1 MKTKIIAAALLL
13 SGFGAW
19 IWTACDKIP
28 EDETRIASDLPEWQG
43 KTVVLEDFTGV
54 GCTNC
59 PDAAEIAHGL
69 QTLMGDKL
77 IVVELHATTAQ
88 VAESL
93 TAPIEAGDADLRNAA
108 AAVYS
113 IYWKVAGLPCG
124 LINRKQAPGEVLSRA
139 RWRGTAIGVYG
150 EAPVATIEA
159 EASLSGS
166 TITVT
171 AKGSF
176 PQAYQTDGEIRVLTM
191 ILEDG
196 FSVTQVVHGE
206 HQAGY
211 IHNHVLRHVIDEAWG
226 VKVLDAKPAANSM
239 FNYTGTVNVE
249 SNWNTA
255 NLSVAVLLCNNETKE
270 ILNAAKVKLN
280 Q

>member
-1 MKTKIIAAALLL
+1 MKTKIIASALLL
-13 SGFGAW
+13 LGFGAW
-19 IWTACDKIP
+19 VWTACDKIP

-77 IVVELHATTAQ
+77 IVVELHGQTET
-88 VAESL
+88 VTESL
-93 TAPIEAGDADLRNAA
+93 VAPQAEGDADLRNLAA
-108 AAVYS
+108 AAYS
-113 IYWKVAGLPCG
+113 AYWKVAGLPCG
-124 LINRKQAPGEVLSRA
+124 LINRKQAQGEVLSRA

-150 EAPVATIEA
+150 EVPVATIEA
-159 EASLSGS
+159 TATLSGS
-166 TITVT
+166 TITVE

-176 PQAYQTDGEIRVLTM
+176 PQAYQEDGEIRVLTM

-206 HQAGY
+206 KQPGY
-211 IHNHVLRHVIDEAWG
+211 IHNHVLRHVIDDAWG

-239 FNYTGTVNVE
+239 YNYTGTVSVE
-249 SNWNTA
+249 SNWNKA

-280 Q
+280 

>member
-1 MKTKIIAAALLL
+1 MRTKIIAAALLL

-28 EDETRIASDLPEWQG
+28 EDETRITSDLPEWQG

-59 PDAAEIAHGL
+59 PDAADIAHGL

-77 IVVELHATTAQ
+77 IVVELHGQTEAVTA
-88 VAESL
+88 SL
-93 TAPIEAGDADLRNAA
+93 VGPQADGDPDLRNAA

-113 IYWKVAGLPCG
+113 LYWNVAGLPCG
-124 LINRKQAPGEVLSRA
+124 LINRQQAPGAVLSRA

-150 EAPVATIEA
+150 EVPVATIEA
-159 EASLSGS
+159 TASLSGS
-166 TITVT
+166 TITVE
-171 AKGSF
+171 AKGAF
-176 PQAYQTDGEIRVLTM
+176 QQAYQTDGEIHVLTM
-191 ILEDG
+191 VLEDG

-211 IHNHVLRHVIDEAWG
+211 IHNHVLRHVIDDPWG

-239 FNYTGTVNVE
+239 FTYSGSLSVE
-249 SNWNTA
+249 PNWNRD
-255 NLSVAVLLCNNETKE
+255 NLSVAVLLCNSETKE
-270 ILNAAKVKLN
+270 ILNAAKVKLD
-280 Q
+280 

>member
-1 MKTKIIAAALLL
+1 MKTKIIASALLL
-13 SGFGAW
+13 FGFGAW
-19 IWTACDKIP
+19 VWTACDKIP
-28 EDETRIASDLPEWQG
+28 EDETRISSDLPEWQG

-59 PDAAEIAHGL
+59 PNAAEIAHGL

-77 IVVELHATTAQ
+77 IVVELHGQTETVTA
-88 VAESL
+88 SL
-93 TAPIEAGDADLRNAA
+93 VGPQADGDPDLRNAA

-113 IYWKVAGLPCG
+113 TYWKVAGLPCG
-124 LINRKQAPGEVLSRA
+124 LINRQQAPGEVLSRA
-139 RWRGTAIGVYG
+139 RWRSTAIGVYG

-159 EASLSGS
+159 TASLSGS
-166 TITVT
+166 TITVE

-176 PQAYQTDGEIRVLTM
+176 PQAYQSKGEIRVLTM

-196 FSVTQVVHGE
+196 FSVTQIVSGT
-206 HQAGY
+206 ATPGY

-226 VKVLDAKPAANSM
+226 VKVLDANPAANSM
-239 FNYTGTVNVE
+239 FNYTGTVNVQ
-249 SNWNTA
+249 SNWNKD
-255 NLSVAVLLCNNETKE
+255 NLSVAVLLCDNDTKE